1 MKTVGY
7 IRVSTDEQAN
17 EGVSLDNQ
25 RKRIEA
31 FCIAKDWELIN
42 VYEDAGKSGKD
53 LSRDG
58 IQKLIKDSGKG
69 IFNAVVVYKVDRL
82 TRRQRDLWM
91 LIEDVFEPDGI
102 GFVSVNEP
110 FDTTSAIGKACL
122 GMIGV
127 FAQLERDL
135 IAERTKDALK
145 YKKEQ
150 GDYLGTVPLGY
161 DIVGGELQ
169 EREDELAIVRYAK
182 KLRAG
187 GYSLGKIVESL
198 NSEGVPT
205 KRGGKWHKST
215 VSYLL
220 KNVLYG
226 DIE

>member
-1 MKTVGY
+1 MKVVGY

-31 FCIAKDWELIN
+31 FCVAKDWELVDI
-42 VYEDAGKSGKD
+42 YEDAGKSGKD
-53 LSRDG
+53 LNRDG
-58 IQKLIKDSGKG
+58 IQKLIKNCNKG
-69 IFNAVVVYKVDRL
+69 IFYAVIVYKVDRI
-82 TRRQRDLWM
+82 TRRQRDLWY
-91 LIEDVFEPDGI
+91 LIDDVFEPNDI
-102 GFVSVNEP
+102 GFVSINEP

-135 IAERTKDALK
+135 IAERTRDALK
-145 YKKEQ
+145 YKKEK

-161 DIVGGELQ
+161 DIVDGELQ
-169 EREDELAIVRYAK
+169 EKDDELAIVKYAK
-182 KLRAG
+182 RLRAG
-187 GYSLGKIVESL
+187 GYSLGKIAETL
-198 NSEGVPT
+198 NDEDRPT

-215 VSYLL
+215 IRYLL
-220 KNVLYG
+220 NNALYG

>member
-7 IRVSTDEQAN
+7 IRVSTDEQVN
-17 EGVSLDNQ
+17 DGVSLDNQ

-31 FCIAKDWELIN
+31 FCIAKDWELVNI
-42 VYEDAGKSGKD
+42 YEDAGKSGKD
-53 LSRDG
+53 LNRDG
-58 IQKLIKDSGKG
+58 VKKLIKDSGKG
-69 IFNAVVVYKVDRL
+69 IFNAVVVYKVDRI
-82 TRRQRDLWM
+82 TRRQRDLWH
-91 LIEDVFEPDGI
+91 LIDDVFEPDGI

-145 YKKEQ
+145 YKKEK

-161 DIVGGELQ
+161 DIVDGELQ
-169 EREDELAIVRYAK
+169 EREDELAVVKYAK
-182 KLRAG
+182 KLRTG
-187 GYSLGKIVESL
+187 GYSLGKIAVTF
-198 NSEGVPT
+198 NGEGVPT
-205 KRGGKWHKST
+205 KRGGKWYRST
-215 VSYLL
+215 VRYLL
-220 KNVLYG
+220 NNELYG

>member
-31 FCIAKDWELIN
+31 FCIAKDWELVGI
-42 VYEDAGKSGKD
+42 YEDAGKSGKD
-53 LSRDG
+53 LPSAW
-58 IQKLIKDSGKG
+58 QVKNKSSC
-69 IFNAVVVYKVDRL
+69 AVIRTQLLSDI
-82 TRRQRDLWM
+82 RDLWY
-91 LIEDVFEPDGI
+91 LIDDVFEPDGI

-110 FDTTSAIGKACL
+110 FDTTSAFCKACL

-145 YKKEQ
+145 YKKDK

-161 DIVGGELQ
+161 DIVDGELQ
-169 EREDELAIVRYAK
+169 EREDELAVVKYAK
-182 KLRAG
+182 KLRTG
-187 GYSLGKIVESL
+187 GYSLGKIAETF
-198 NSEGVPT
+198 NGEGVPT
-205 KRGGKWHKST
+205 KRGGKWYRST

-220 KNVLYG
+220 KNALY
-226 DIE
+226 DCVE

>member
-31 FCIAKDWELIN
+31 FCIAKDWELVD

-53 LSRDG
+53 LNRDG

-69 IFNAVVVYKVDRL
+69 IFDAVVVYKVDRI
-82 TRRQRDLWM
+82 TRRQRDLWH
-91 LIEDVFEPDGI
+91 LIDDVFEPDGI

-145 YKKEQ
+145 YKRDK

-161 DIVGGELQ
+161 DIVSGELQ
-169 EREDELAIVRYAK
+169 EREDELAVVKYAK
-182 KLRAG
+182 KLRSG
-187 GYSLGKIVESL
+187 GYSLGKIAQTF
-198 NSEGVPT
+198 NGEGVPT
-205 KRGGKWHKST
+205 KRGGKWYRST
-215 VSYLL
+215 VRYLL
-220 KNVLYG
+220 NNELYG